1 MSGKVESGDEEKN
14 FSSSAM
20 TMENKGVKDETKF
33 SEEHKLKSNYKE
45 N

>member
-1 MSGKVESGDEEKN
+1 
-14 FSSSAM
+14 M

-45 N
+45 NWFKKSSQMILTKKLT